1 MPASQCCIYCR
12 DGCLLRSITVGIVKE
27 ARRRGIRS
35 FRPIVDLPYTAKGS
49 HGTHP
54 CSIADPA
61 VCPRDAR
68 PFPPTPP
75 FSFGS
80 AMGPFL
86 YAICQDA
93 NPLLLWIAVRAD
105 LSQMLVK
112 TAAGCKKRPRKTG
125 AMVQIIEGWIVRRIA
140 PVRRSPVFSGSETE
154 TREVT
159 VADGNAA
166 AGGQQAVDGS
176 HQTAE
181 QGAGG
186 QEADG
191 CSLGHVCPLFLV
203 RNHSASDL
211 GTIYVYQMP
220 ATTDLFA

>member
-105 LSQMLVK
+105 LSQTLVK
-112 TAAGCKKRPRKTG
+112 PAARCKQKWPRKTG
-125 AMVQIIEGWIVRRIA
+125 AIGPHHRRLDPSSDRA
-140 PVRRSPVFSGSETE
+140 
-154 TREVT
+154 
-159 VADGNAA
+159 
-166 AGGQQAVDGS
+166 
-176 HQTAE
+176 
-181 QGAGG
+181 
-186 QEADG
+186 
-191 CSLGHVCPLFLV
+191 CS
-203 RNHSASDL
+203 
-211 GTIYVYQMP
+211 Q
-220 ATTDLFA
+220 